1 MKCIHEKRLT
11 MVNKVFQLND
21 QAVFMIRELGGHMPG
36 GFFIYKAEE
45 P

>member
-1 MKCIHEKRLT
+1 
-11 MVNKVFQLND
+11 MVNKAFQLND

-36 GFFIYKAEE
+36 SFFIYKAEE